1 MYHEYI
7 FYPFFTHSPLKIVKK
22 VDVVQ
27 ITECFYRMLIAMGLA
42 VCRPVSGS
50 LIAEMFTASH
60 RGVANGVFSWGVYY
74 GYGLAFV
81 FGRISRY

>member
-1 MYHEYI
+1 M
-7 FYPFFTHSPLKIVKK
+7 
-22 VDVVQ
+22 
-27 ITECFYRMLIAMGLA
+27 
-42 VCRPVSGS
+42 SGS

-81 FGRISRY
+81 FGRSNNTAILGNDRTIRGVTLQVSTSRGLMWGAGGGVPPTCWLGCPGWS

>member
-1 MYHEYI
+1 M
-7 FYPFFTHSPLKIVKK
+7 
-22 VDVVQ
+22 
-27 ITECFYRMLIAMGLA
+27 
-42 VCRPVSGS
+42 SGS

-81 FGRISRY
+81 FGRSNNRAILGNDRTIRGVTLQVSTSRVLMWVAGAGVPPTCWLGCPGWS